1 MSSSARLNIP
11 ALPVRQWLDEW
22 EEIEFDASQHRQRPE
37 EQFYIFSI
45 PATQLRA
52 LCDIRRRTAKEQRER
67 SADLGIQRR
76 HNEER
81 SREISEYAKY
91 GFPWS
96 SLSISDRRSGAYN
109 NLRKPG
115 WLPTA
120 IVVNI
125 LVAADNREGRSV
137 APADLIDV
145 EHGDG
150 MATLLLPFSADQ
162 KSWKP
167 TTVAPMEVIDGQ
179 HRLWAFEEQSR
190 LKGDFE
196 LPVVAFHGLDISWQ
210 AYLFYVINIKPTK
223 INTSLAFDLYPLL
236 RTEDWLEHAGGP
248 QIYRE
253 SRAQELTESL
263 WAYEDSPWQG
273 RIDMLGEHGRKYVT
287 QASWIR
293 SLFAT
298 FIKKWEGP
306 RIRIGGL
313 FGAPAGEQDAV
324 LPWTRSQQ
332 AAFLIYIWQEFERA
346 VSEAT
351 APWTEP
357 LREAESDRLVD
368 GDAAFRGSTTLLNT
382 DQGVRAVLA
391 VVNDLCYVDADI
403 LNLRSWTA
411 SDFVEG
417 TSVIGIKEALDSLR
431 QHEAA
436 KFIASITKRLA
447 DYDWRTFAAP
457 GLRQDEQSAK
467 ARFRGS
473 TGYREL
479 RRDLLNH
486 LSAGPEDV
494 AMTAT
499 RVLTL
504 LGWD

>member
-1 MSSSARLNIP
+1 MSRPPRVRIP

-22 EEIEFDASQHRQRPE
+22 DKIDFDPSQHRKRPE

-45 PATQLRA
+45 PAKQLRA
-52 LCDIRRRTAKEQRER
+52 LCDIRRRTAQEQRER

-76 HNEER
+76 HNEKR
-81 SREISEYAKY
+81 SLEISEYAIH

-96 SLSISDRRSGAYN
+96 SLSISDRKSGAYN
-109 NLRKPG
+109 NLKKPG

-125 LVAADNREGRSV
+125 LVPSDSREGRNVSQG
-137 APADLIDV
+137 DLIDV
-145 EHGDG
+145 IQSDG
-150 MATLLLPFSADQ
+150 FATLLLPYAADQ
-162 KSWKP
+162 ESWRP
-167 TTVAPMEVIDGQ
+167 TSVAPMEVIDGQ
-179 HRLWAFEEQSR
+179 HRLWAFEEQSD
-190 LKGDFE
+190 LSGDFE

-236 RTEDWLEHAGGP
+236 RTEDWLERAGGP

-253 SRAQELTESL
+253 SRAQELTEAL
-263 WAYEDSPWQG
+263 WAYEDSPWHG

-293 SLFAT
+293 SLVAT
-298 FIKKWEGP
+298 FIKKWEGSG
-306 RIRIGGL
+306 IRIGGL
-313 FGAPAGEQDAV
+313 FGAPPGEQETV

-332 AAFLIYIWQEFERA
+332 AAILIYTWKEFENA
-346 VSEAT
+346 VSKIT
-351 APWTEP
+351 APWTQE
-357 LREAESDRLVD
+357 LREAEPASE

-391 VVNDLCYVDADI
+391 VVNDLCFVDAGSLD
-403 LNLRSWTA
+403 LRSWAA

-417 TSVIGIKEALDSLR
+417 TSAIGITEALNSLR
-431 QHEAA
+431 QQQVAN
-436 KFIASITKRLA
+436 FIASIVERLA
-447 DYDWRTFAAP
+447 EYDWRTFAAP
-457 GLRQDEQSAK
+457 GLAQDEQSAK

-479 RRDLLNH
+479 RRDLLEH
-486 LSAGPEDV
+486 LSTGPEDG
-494 AMTAT
+494 ATTAT
-499 RVLTL
+499 RVLHR